1 MCFFAAELRLT
12 GRREL
17 LSPRGGGTGE
27 MRRAEGGKSA
37 GSSTASATAAGARPR
52 CRAGSAP
59 PRLVS
64 SLPCSTLPFPSV
76 RRCGRS
82 PQAVLT
88 PVWER
93 APAEKGAAAPA
104 PSSPPGRAAW
114 EGAAAREVLCPRGAA
129 PWVAVER
136 AARGQRKAGR
146 EGRARGGA
154 RREAGQRAPPP
165 ARGGLP
171 VPYTDALAA
180 APRRRCGPHPVNPVR
195 RRLRTTPENVALKV

>member
-146 EGRARGGA
+146 EGRARGG
-154 RREAGQRAPPP
+154 
-165 ARGGLP
+165 RGGRP
-171 VPYTDALAA
+171 GSEHHPQPGAA
-180 APRRRCGPHPVNPVR
+180 FPCPIRTRLQPRPAAV
-195 RRLRTTPENVALKV
+195 VALTR